1 MKKKKSEIST
11 NVIDFTDSSMVGAGF
26 ENVNASELAIPFLK
40 IAQSY
45 KAIVVVITKK
55 TTIPIFVRSLQK
67 QALKETEMRNTC

>member
-1 MKKKKSEIST
+1 MISQRCYNIT
-11 NVIDFTDSSMVGAGF
+11 
-26 ENVNASELAIPFLK
+26 IPFLK

-55 TTIPIFVRSLQK
+55 TTIPIFINNLQK